1 MHARF
6 LLATVA
12 ATLLLGV
19 SPVLAQQSGLTGTVS
34 DTTGAVIVAADVVL
48 ANSDTGVEATT
59 QTNESGGFNFTLVQ
73 PGTYELRCESVGFKT
88 YRQSGLVME
97 TGLTKT
103 VNIQLELGEITE
115 TIEVTGSAPLL
126 ETENTTVG
134 QFIERTTV
142 AQMPVG
148 SRQAGQLIKLAGN
161 VTFATSGGGL
171 YDLPFFSMAGGRSR
185 NQMWHLD
192 GGVVQNMALGI
203 AQLNLNPPVE
213 SLREFKVESNNY
225 AAEFGRSGNG
235 LIIMSTR
242 SGTNDFH
249 GALYHNFRNDAIDAR
264 TFFAPSIAP
273 LRYNI
278 FGGSLGGPIKKD
290 QTFFFVNYEGQRRS
304 DGITVANTDVPH
316 PAEKNMGDFS
326 ARSGF
331 DLIDPLSGEPFPG
344 NMIPADRIDPLG
356 SAFARLYPDPNA
368 PGPVTAA
375 PRDNYVKNVS
385 NRGQSDFLTI
395 KIDHNFGQKDR
406 ISSRFSN
413 VNAPAWP
420 ASVYPNEF
428 ADFRGSRQTRSN
440 LVSTSTWN
448 HSFTTT
454 MVNEFRYTYGN
465 RTFTT
470 RGLGTGSGKNGELG
484 VPNVD
489 PEFFATVN
497 LVGYTR
503 LGAGNQERLQLPI
516 RTHQVVNNTSWF
528 KGAHSVKWGIEYR
541 YSRNQDDFNASA
553 GGRFDF
559 NNRATGDALA
569 QLLLG
574 WTTRGQLVDTDI
586 LNTRT
591 DYWGFYAQDSW
602 KATDKLTLN
611 LGLRWE
617 VDTPRWELNN
627 HQSGFD
633 PLATNSVCNCP
644 GTMLFAGLNGRGK
657 YAHDIDGN
665 NFGPRIGLAYRASG
679 STVIRAGY
687 GVNYNGAYARA
698 VPFTQFWTFSRTLD
712 INSPDGGFTPAFM
725 LSEGLP
731 TVQPFTDA
739 DRVPTFGATVSGRRT
754 VSPDYIQQHQ
764 QNGYAQQWNLTIQK
778 QLPDSIL
785 LEAQYQANVGHKL
798 GGQNYNQNMIPLVG
812 GRGPETQ
819 SQNAR
824 LFPHYNAVWV
834 ESPDWGNS
842 TYHSLNLKAE
852 KRFSSG
858 LSYLINYTWS
868 KFIDDVESANELGGE
883 QNNGYTHF
891 QLRHLDKALSG
902 NDIRHRVVA
911 SGVYELPVG
920 RGRAL
925 AIENPV
931 LNGIIGGW
939 GLGVIAE
946 FRTGS
951 PYGII
956 EQRNESNTFSHGQRP
971 NVAGDHVLSGNR
983 SKEAKLLEWFD
994 TSQFTRPG
1002 VGVFGNSPR
1011 NVCCGPGFAVVDV
1024 SIQKRFAITEGTR
1037 LEFRADFFN
1046 IANHANFR
1054 IPERRRGNS
1063 GFGRIRGTIGTGRQ
1077 TQLGLRLEF

>member
-1 MHARF
+1 MRLHVLCIA
-6 LLATVA
+6 LALALATPLA
-12 ATLLLGV
+12 
-19 SPVLAQQSGLTGTVS
+19 AQQSGLTGSVT
-34 DTTGAVIVAADVVL
+34 DTTGAVIVAADVSLV
-48 ANSDTGVEATT
+48 NMDTGVTQTA
-59 QTNESGGFNFTLVQ
+59 QTNESGAFNFTLVQ
-73 PGTYELRCESVGFKT
+73 PGTYELACESVGFKA

-103 VNIQLELGEITE
+103 VAVQLEIGEITE

-161 VTFATSGGGL
+161 VTFARSGGGL

-242 SGTNDFH
+242 SGTNNLH
-249 GALYHNFRNDAIDAR
+249 GALYHNFRNDKLDAR
-264 TFFAPSIAP
+264 TFFAPRIAP

-278 FGGSLGGPIKKD
+278 FGGSVGGPIKKD
-290 QTFFFVNYEGQRRS
+290 KSFFFVNYEGQRRS
-304 DGITVANTDVPH
+304 DGVTIANTDVPH
-316 PAEKNMGDFS
+316 PVEVQGDYS
-326 ARSGF
+326 GRAGF
-331 DLIDPLSGEPFPG
+331 DLKDPLTGEPFQN
-344 NMIPADRIDPLG
+344 NMIPQSRMDPLG
-356 SAFARLYPDPNA
+356 RAFAALYPAPNA
-368 PGPVTAA
+368 PSPLTAA
-375 PRDNYVKNVS
+375 PRDNYVKNVA
-385 NRGQSDFLTI
+385 NRGISDFTTV
-395 KIDHNFGQKDR
+395 KVDHNFSAKDR
-406 ISSRFSN
+406 ISTRFSN
-413 VNAPAWP
+413 VNAPAEP
-420 ASVYPNEF
+420 EPVYPNEF
-428 ADFRGSRQTRSN
+428 ADFRASKQTRSN

-448 HSFTTT
+448 HSFTPT
-454 MVNEFRYTYGN
+454 MINEFRYTFGN

-489 PEFFATVN
+489 PEFFATVD
-497 LVGYTR
+497 VTGYTR
-503 LGAGNQERLQLPI
+503 LGAGNQERLQKPI

-528 KGAHSVKWGIEYR
+528 KGSHSIKWGIEYR
-541 YSRNQDDFNASA
+541 YSRNKDDFNSSA
-553 GGRFDF
+553 GGRFSF
-559 NNRATGDALA
+559 NNRVTGDGLA

-591 DYWGFYAQDSW
+591 DYWGAYVQDSW
-602 KATDKLTLN
+602 KATDRLTLN

-617 VDTPRWELNN
+617 LDTPRWEASNN
-627 HQSGFD
+627 QSGFD
-633 PLATNSVCNCP
+633 PVGINPVCDCP
-644 GTMLFAGLNGRGK
+644 GVMLFSGRNGRSK
-657 YAHDIDGN
+657 YAHDTDLN
-665 NFGPRIGLAYRASG
+665 NFGPRAGFAYRAG
-679 STVIRAGY
+679 ETLVIRAGY

-712 INSPDGGFTPAFM
+712 INSPDGGFTPAFI
-725 LSEGLP
+725 LSDGLP
-731 TVQPFTDA
+731 AIDPFTEE
-739 DRVPTFGATVSGRRT
+739 DRVGTFGATVSGRRT
-754 VSPDYIQQHQ
+754 VSPDFIQQNQ
-764 QNGYAQQWNLTIQK
+764 QNGYSQQWNLTLQK
-778 QLPDSIL
+778 QLPDNIL
-785 LEAQYQANVGHKL
+785 LEAQYQANVGHSL
-798 GGQNYNQNMIPLVG
+798 GGPNYNLNMIPLAG
-812 GRGPETQ
+812 GAGPERQ
-819 SQNAR
+819 SQVLR
-824 LFPHYNAVWV
+824 PFPHYNAVVV

-858 LSYLINYTWS
+858 LSYLFNYTWS

-920 RGRAL
+920 RGKAVNL
-925 AIENPV
+925 ENPV
-931 LNGIIGGW
+931 ANAVIGGW
-939 GLGVIAE
+939 SLGVIAE
-946 FRTGS
+946 FRTGA

-956 EQRNESNTFSHGQRP
+956 EQTNRSNAFSHGQRP
-971 NVAGDHVLSGNR
+971 NRLGDHILSGGR
-983 SKEAKLLEWFD
+983 SKAEQLARWFD
-994 TSQFTRPG
+994 TSQFAAPG
-1002 VGVFGNSPR
+1002 VGIFGNSPR
-1011 NVCCGPGFAVVDV
+1011 NLCCGPGFAVVDV
-1024 SIQKRFAITEGTR
+1024 SIQKRFQITERTR

-1046 IANHANFR
+1046 LPNHANFN

-1063 GFGRIRGTIGTGRQ
+1063 GFGRVRSTIGTGRQ
-1077 TQLGLRLEF
+1077 AQLGLRLEF

>member
-1 MHARF
+1 MSFIAKIRFTF
-6 LLATVA
+6 LLALCAVCA
-12 ATLLLGV
+12 H
-19 SPVLAQQSGLTGTVS
+19 AQQSGLTGTVT
-34 DTTGAVIVAADVVL
+34 DTTGAVIVAADVTVL
-48 ANSDTGVEATT
+48 NSSTGVQFAA
-59 QTNESGGFNFTLVQ
+59 QSNESGAFNFPLLQ
-73 PGTYELRCESVGFKT
+73 PGTYELFCESVGFKT
-88 YRQSGLVME
+88 YHQSGIVME

-103 VNIQLELGEITE
+103 VGIQMEIGEITE

-161 VTFATSGGGL
+161 VTFARSGGGL

-225 AAEFGRSGNG
+225 AAEFGRTGNG

-242 SGTNDFH
+242 SGTNEFH
-249 GALYHNFRNDAIDAR
+249 GAVYHNFRNDALDTR

-290 QTFFFVNYEGQRRS
+290 KSFFFFNYEGQRRS
-304 DGITVANTDVPH
+304 DGATIANTDVPH
-316 PAEKNMGDFS
+316 PVEIGGDFS
-326 ARSGF
+326 NRNNF
-331 DLIDPLSGEPFPG
+331 TLMDPREGIPFE
-344 NMIPADRIDPLG
+344 NNTIPESRMDALGRTFASFYPAPNNPSPLT
-356 SAFARLYPDPNA
+356 S
-368 PGPVTAA
+368 A

-385 NRGQSDFLTI
+385 NRGVSDFITA
-395 KIDHNFGQKDR
+395 KVDHNFGPNDR

-413 VNAPAWP
+413 VTAPAWP
-420 ASVYPNEF
+420 APVYPNEF
-428 ADFRGSRQTRSN
+428 ADFRGSLQTRSN

-448 HSFTTT
+448 HNFTTT
-454 MVNEFRYTYGN
+454 MVNEFRYTFGN

-470 RGLGTGSGKNGELG
+470 RGLGRESGKNGELG
-484 VPNVD
+484 IPNVD
-489 PEFFATVN
+489 AEFFPTVN

-503 LGAGNQERLQLPI
+503 LGAGNQERIQKPI

-528 KGAHSVKWGIEYR
+528 KGAHSLKWGMEYR
-541 YSRNQDDFNASA
+541 YSRNQDDFNQFA
-553 GGRFDF
+553 GGSYTF
-559 NNRATGDALA
+559 NNRAAGDALA

-586 LNTRT
+586 LNTRS
-591 DYWGFYAQDSW
+591 DYWGAYVQDSW
-602 KATDKLTLN
+602 KATDKLTVN
-611 LGLRWE
+611 LGVRWD
-617 VDTPRWELNN
+617 VDTPRWELSNN
-627 HQSGFD
+627 QSGFD
-633 PLATNSVCNCP
+633 PVGINPVCECP
-644 GTMLFAGLNGRGK
+644 GVMTFAGRNGQSK
-657 YAHDIDGN
+657 YAHDFDMN
-665 NFGPRIGLAYRASG
+665 NFGPRIGLAYRAG
-679 STVIRAGY
+679 RSTVIRAGY

-698 VPFTQFWTFSRTLD
+698 VPFTQFWTFSKTLD

-725 LSEGLP
+725 LSDGLP
-731 TVQPFTDA
+731 AVTPFSDA
-739 DRVPTFGATVSGRRT
+739 DRVGTFGAVTSGRRT
-754 VSPDYIQQHQ
+754 VSPDFFQRDQL
-764 QNGYAQQWNLTIQK
+764 NGYSQQWNFTLQK
-778 QLPDSIL
+778 QLPDNML

-798 GGQNYNQNMIPLVG
+798 GGANYNLNMIPLVG
-812 GRGPETQ
+812 GRGPDQQ
-819 SQNAR
+819 SQTQR
-824 LFPHYNAVWV
+824 MFPQYNSVV
-834 ESPDWGNS
+834 HESPSWGNS

-852 KRFSSG
+852 KRFSQG

-891 QLRHLDKALSG
+891 ELRHLDKALSG
-902 NDIRHRVVA
+902 NDIRHRIVA

-920 RGRAL
+920 RGKPL
-925 AIENPV
+925 AVENPV
-931 LNGIIGGW
+931 VQGIVGGW
-939 GLGVIAE
+939 SLGVIAE

-956 EQRNESNTFSHGQRP
+956 EQTNRSNAFSHGQRP
-971 NVAGDHVLSGNR
+971 NVLGDHTLSGSR
-983 SKEAKLLEWFD
+983 SKGERLLRWFD
-994 TSQFTRPG
+994 TSQFEAPG

-1011 NVCCGPGFAVVDV
+1011 NVCCGPGFGVVDV
-1024 SIQKRFAITEGTR
+1024 SIQKRFAITERTR
-1037 LEFRADFFN
+1037 LEFRGDIFN
-1046 IANHANFR
+1046 VANHANFN

>member
-6 LLATVA
+6 LLATVFA
-12 ATLLLGV
+12 ALLLGV
-19 SPVLAQQSGLTGTVS
+19 SPILAQQSGLTGTVS

-161 VTFATSGGGL
+161 VTFANSGGGL

-242 SGTNDFH
+242 SGTNNFH

-326 ARSGF
+326 GRSGF
-331 DLIDPLSGEPFPG
+331 TLMDPLTGEPFSD
-344 NMIPADRIDPLG
+344 NMIPASRIDPLG
-356 SAFARLYPDPNA
+356 SAFARLYPDPNN
-368 PGPVTAA
+368 PGPLTAA

-559 NNRATGDALA
+559 NNRAAGDALA

-665 NFGPRIGLAYRASG
+665 NFGPRIGLAYRASS

-739 DRVPTFGATVSGRRT
+739 DRVPTFGATISGRRT

-778 QLPDSIL
+778 QLPDNIL

-824 LFPHYNAVWV
+824 LFPQYNAVWV

-925 AIENPV
+925 SIENPV
-931 LNGIIGGW
+931 LNGIVGGW

-1002 VGVFGNSPR
+1002 VGVFGNAPR

>member
-1 MHARF
+1 MNSRT
-6 LLATVA
+6 LAALFVA
-12 ATLLLGV
+12 LAIPLSTPL
-19 SPVLAQQSGLTGTVS
+19 LAQQSGLTGSVT
-34 DTTGAVIVAADVVL
+34 DTTGAVIVAADVML
-48 ANSDTGVEATT
+48 TNADTGVDRMA
-59 QTNESGGFNFTLVQ
+59 QTNESGVFNFTLLP
-73 PGTYELRCESVGFKT
+73 PGTYELHCESIGFKT

-103 VNIQLELGEITE
+103 VIIPLEVGEITE

-134 QFIERTTV
+134 QFIERRTV

-225 AAEFGRSGNG
+225 AAEYGRSGNG

-242 SGTNDFH
+242 SGTNDFD
-249 GALYHNFRNDAIDAR
+249 GALYHNFRNDKLDSR

-304 DGITVANTDVPH
+304 DGVTVANTDVPH
-316 PAEKNMGDFS
+316 PMELNGDYS
-326 ARSGF
+326 NRQGF
-331 DLIDPLSGEPFPG
+331 DLIDPMSGEPFPG
-344 NMIPADRIDPLG
+344 NMIPLSRMDPLG
-356 SAFARLYPDPNA
+356 RAFAGFYPAPNVA
-368 PGPVTAA
+368 SPLSSA

-385 NRGQSDFLTI
+385 NQGVSDFTTV
-395 KIDHNFGQKDR
+395 KVDHNISAKDR
-406 ISSRFSN
+406 ISSRFSY
-413 VNAPAWP
+413 VSAPANP
-420 ASVYPNEF
+420 QPVYPNEF
-428 ADFRGSRQTRSN
+428 ADFRASKQTRSN

-448 HSFTTT
+448 HNFTTT
-454 MVNEFRYTYGN
+454 MVNEFRYTFGN
-465 RTFTT
+465 RSFTT

-489 PEFFATVN
+489 ETFFSTVN
-497 LVGYTR
+497 VTGYTR
-503 LGAGNQERLQLPI
+503 LGANNQERIQTPI
-516 RTHQVVNNTSWF
+516 RTHQIVNNTSWF
-528 KGAHSVKWGIEYR
+528 KGSHSVKWGMEYR

-559 NNRATGDALA
+559 NNRVTGDGLA

-586 LNTRT
+586 LNTRS
-591 DYWGFYAQDSW
+591 DYWGFYVQDSW
-602 KATDKLTLN
+602 KATDRLTLN
-611 LGLRWE
+611 LGLRWDM
-617 VDTPRWELNN
+617 DTPRFELSNN
-627 HQSGFD
+627 QSGFD
-633 PLATNSVCNCP
+633 PVGINDVCNCP
-644 GTMLFAGLNGRGK
+644 GVMLFSGRNGRGK
-657 YAHDIDGN
+657 YAHDTDLN
-665 NFGPRIGLAYRASG
+665 NFGPRVGFAYRAGG
-679 STVIRAGY
+679 SIVIRAGY

-725 LSEGLP
+725 FSDGLP
-731 TVQPFTDA
+731 PVNPFTEQ
-739 DRVPTFGATVSGRRT
+739 DRVGTFGATVTGRRT
-754 VSPDYIQQHQ
+754 VSPDYIQQNQ
-764 QNGYAQQWNLTIQK
+764 KNGQSQQWNFTVQK
-778 QLPDSIL
+778 QLPNNML
-785 LEAQYQANVGHKL
+785 LEAQYQANVGHHL
-798 GGQNYNQNMIPLVG
+798 GGQNVNSNMIPLTG
-812 GRGPETQ
+812 GMGPAQQ
-819 SQNAR
+819 SQALR
-824 LFPHYNAVWV
+824 MFPQYNSVFI

-842 TYHSLNLKAE
+842 TYHSLNVKAE
-852 KRFSSG
+852 KRFDSG
-858 LSYLINYTWS
+858 LSYLFNYTWS

-883 QNNGYTHF
+883 QNNGYTHIH
-891 QLRHLDKALSG
+891 LRHLDKALSG
-902 NDIRHRVVA
+902 NDIRHRAVI

-920 RGRAL
+920 RGKPL
-925 AIENPV
+925 AITNPV
-931 LNGIIGGW
+931 LNGMIGGW
-939 GLGVIAE
+939 SLGVIGE

-956 EQRNESNTFSHGQRP
+956 EQTNRTNTFSHGQRP
-971 NVAGDHVLSGNR
+971 NILGNHVLSGSR
-983 SKEAKLLEWFD
+983 SKAERLAEWFD
-994 TSQFTRPG
+994 TSQFVSPG
-1002 VGVFGNSPR
+1002 VGVFGNTPR
-1011 NVCCGPGFAVVDV
+1011 NLCCGPGFAVVDV
-1024 SIQKRFAITEGTR
+1024 SIQKRFSITEGST

-1054 IPERRRGNS
+1054 IPERRQENS

>member
-1 MHARF
+1 MSFPASFRFTF
-6 LLATVA
+6 LLAFCALSVH
-12 ATLLLGV
+12 
-19 SPVLAQQSGLTGTVS
+19 AQQSGLTGTVT
-34 DTTGAVIVAADVVL
+34 DTTGAVIIAADVTVR
-48 ANSDTGVEATT
+48 NTSTGVEFAA
-59 QTNESGGFNFTLVQ
+59 QSNISGAFNFPLLQ
-73 PGTYELRCESVGFKT
+73 PGAYELFCESVGFKT
-88 YRQSGLVME
+88 YHQSGIVME

-103 VNIQLELGEITE
+103 VAIQLEIGEITE

-225 AAEFGRSGNG
+225 AAEFGRTGNG

-249 GALYHNFRNDAIDAR
+249 GALYHNFRNDALDTR

-278 FGGSLGGPIKKD
+278 FGGSLGGPIQKD
-290 QTFFFVNYEGQRRS
+290 KSFFFFNYEGQRRS
-304 DGITVANTDVPH
+304 DGATIANTDVPH
-316 PAEKNMGDFS
+316 PIEVGGDFS
-326 ARSGF
+326 NRNNFTLMDPRDAVPF
-331 DLIDPLSGEPFPG
+331 ENNTIPLSR
-344 NMIPADRIDPLG
+344 MDPLG
-356 SAFARLYPDPNA
+356 RTFASFYPAPND
-368 PGPVTAA
+368 PGPLSAA

-385 NRGQSDFLTI
+385 NRGVSDFTTV
-395 KIDHNFGQKDR
+395 KVDHNFGPSDR

-413 VNAPAWP
+413 VSAPAWP
-420 ASVYPNEF
+420 AAVYPNEF
-428 ADFRGSRQTRSN
+428 ADFRGSLQTRSN

-448 HSFTTT
+448 HNFTTT
-454 MVNEFRYTYGN
+454 MINEFRYTFGN

-470 RGLGTGSGKNGELG
+470 RGLGRESGKNGELG
-484 VPNVD
+484 IPNVD
-489 PEFFATVN
+489 PEFFPTVN

-503 LGAGNQERLQLPI
+503 LGAGNQERIQKPI

-528 KGAHSVKWGIEYR
+528 KGAHSIKWGLEYR
-541 YSRNQDDFNASA
+541 YSRNQDDFNQFA
-553 GGRFDF
+553 GGSYTF

-586 LNTRT
+586 LNTRS
-591 DYWGFYAQDSW
+591 DYWGVYVQDSW
-602 KATDKLTLN
+602 KATDRLTLN
-611 LGLRWE
+611 LGVRWD

-633 PLATNSVCNCP
+633 PTGINPVCECP
-644 GTMLFAGLNGRGK
+644 GVMTFAGRNGQSK
-657 YAHDIDGN
+657 YAHDFDMN
-665 NFGPRIGLAYRASG
+665 NFGPRLGLAYRAGNSI
-679 STVIRAGY
+679 VIRAGY

-698 VPFTQFWTFSRTLD
+698 VPFTQFWTFSKTLD

-725 LSEGLP
+725 LSDGLP
-731 TVQPFTDA
+731 SVTPFSDA
-739 DRVPTFGATVSGRRT
+739 DRIGSFGAVTSGRRT
-754 VSPDYIQQHQ
+754 VSPDFFQQDQ
-764 QNGYAQQWNLTIQK
+764 LNGYSQQWNFTLQK
-778 QLPDSIL
+778 QLPDNML

-798 GGQNYNQNMIPLVG
+798 GGANYNLNMIPLAG
-812 GRGPETQ
+812 GRGPEQQ
-819 SQNAR
+819 SQTLR
-824 LFPHYNAVWV
+824 RFPQYNSVV
-834 ESPDWGNS
+834 HESPSWGNS

-852 KRFSSG
+852 KRFSGG

-891 QLRHLDKALSG
+891 ELRHLDKALSG

-920 RGRAL
+920 RGKPL
-925 AIENPV
+925 AIENSV
-931 LNGIIGGW
+931 LQGIAGGW
-939 GLGVIAE
+939 SLGVIAE

-956 EQRNESNTFSHGQRP
+956 EQTNRTNAFSHGQRP
-971 NVAGDHVLSGNR
+971 NLLGDHVLSGGR
-983 SKEAKLLEWFD
+983 SKAEQLLRWFD
-994 TSQFTRPG
+994 TSQFEAPG

-1011 NVCCGPGFAVVDV
+1011 NVCCGPGFGVVDV
-1024 SIQKRFAITEGTR
+1024 SIQKRFAITEGVR
-1037 LEFRADFFN
+1037 LEFRGDIFN
-1046 IANHANFR
+1046 LANHANFN

-1063 GFGRIRGTIGTGRQ
+1063 GFGRIRATRGTGRQ

>member
-331 DLIDPLSGEPFPG
+331 DLIDPLSGEPFPM
-344 NMIPADRIDPLG
+344 NRIPADRIDPLG

-528 KGAHSVKWGIEYR
+528 KGAHSIKWGVEYR

-559 NNRATGDALA
+559 NNRAAGDALA

-925 AIENPV
+925 SIENPV

-1002 VGVFGNSPR
+1002 VGVFGNAPR

-1024 SIQKRFAITEGTR
+1024 SIQKRFNLTEKSR

>member
-1 MHARF
+1 MHTRF
-6 LLATVA
+6 LLVTVA
-12 ATLLLGV
+12 AALLLGV
-19 SPVLAQQSGLTGTVS
+19 SPIPAQQSGLTGTVS

-48 ANSDTGVEATT
+48 ANSDTGVEAVT

-242 SGTNDFH
+242 SGTNNFN

-290 QTFFFVNYEGQRRS
+290 KTFFFVNYEGQRRS
-304 DGITVANTDVPH
+304 DGLTIANTDVPH
-316 PAEKNMGDFS
+316 PDEKNMGDFS
-326 ARSGF
+326 AREGF
-331 DLIDPLSGEPFPG
+331 DLIDPLTGEPFKD
-344 NMIPADRIDPLG
+344 NMIPASRIDPLG
-356 SAFARLYPDPNA
+356 SAFARLYPDPNN
-368 PGPVTAA
+368 PGPLTSA

-385 NRGQSDFLTI
+385 NRGVSDFLTI
-395 KIDHNFGQKDR
+395 KVDHNFGPKDR

-413 VNAPAWP
+413 VNAPAQP
-420 ASVYPNEF
+420 EPVYPNEF

-448 HSFTTT
+448 HSFSTT
-454 MVNEFRYTYGN
+454 MVNEFRYTFGN

-489 PEFFATVN
+489 PEFFSTVN

-503 LGAGNQERLQLPI
+503 LGAGNQERIQKPI

-528 KGAHSVKWGIEYR
+528 KGNHSVKWGMEYR
-541 YSRNQDDFNASA
+541 YSRNQDDFNSSA

-559 NNRATGDALA
+559 NNRAAGDALA

-586 LNTRT
+586 LNTRS
-591 DYWGFYAQDSW
+591 DYWGFYVQDSW
-602 KATDKLTLN
+602 KTTDKLTLN

-617 VDTPRWELNN
+617 VDTPRWELSNN
-627 HQSGFD
+627 QSGFD
-633 PLATNSVCNCP
+633 PLGNNAVCNCP
-644 GTMLFAGLNGRGK
+644 GVMLFAGRDGRGK
-657 YAHDIDGN
+657 YAHDPDLN
-665 NFGPRIGLAYRASG
+665 NLGPRIGLAYRASNT
-679 STVIRAGY
+679 TVIRAGY

-731 TVQPFTDA
+731 AVQPFTDA
-739 DRVPTFGATVSGRRT
+739 DRVGTFGATISGRRT

-764 QNGYAQQWNLTIQK
+764 QNGYSQQWNFTLQK
-778 QLPDSIL
+778 QLPDNIL

-824 LFPHYNAVWV
+824 LFPQYNAVWV

-925 AIENPV
+925 PIENPV

-946 FRTGS
+946 ARTGS

-971 NVAGDHVLSGNR
+971 NVAGDHVLSGGR
-983 SKEAKLLEWFD
+983 SKEARLLEWFD
-994 TSQFTRPG
+994 TSQFTAPG

-1011 NVCCGPGFAVVDV
+1011 NICCGPGFAVVDV
-1024 SIQKRFAITEGTR
+1024 SIQKRFNITEKSR

>member
-1 MHARF
+1 MSIRALFAILF
-6 LLATVA
+6 LALSVGVGPVA
-12 ATLLLGV
+12 
-19 SPVLAQQSGLTGTVS
+19 AQQSGLTGAVT
-34 DTTGAVIVAADVVL
+34 DTTGAVIVAADVTLV
-48 ANSDTGVEATT
+48 NTDTGVEFAA
-59 QTNESGGFNFTLVQ
+59 QTNEAGAFNFTLLQ
-73 PGTYELRCESVGFKT
+73 PGTYELRCESIGFKT

-103 VNIQLELGEITE
+103 VTIQLEIGEITE

-225 AAEFGRSGNG
+225 AAEFGRTGNG

-242 SGTNDFH
+242 SGTNSFH
-249 GALYHNFRNDAIDAR
+249 GALYHNFRNDKLDAR

-278 FGGSLGGPIKKD
+278 FGGSLGGPIKEDKS
-290 QTFFFVNYEGQRRS
+290 FFFVNYEGQRRS
-304 DGITVANTDVPH
+304 DGLTIANTDVPH
-316 PAEKNMGDFS
+316 PDEVGGNYS
-326 ARSGF
+326 ARSNF
-331 DLIDPLSGEPFPG
+331 ELRDPLGGVFE
-344 NMIPADRIDPLG
+344 NNIIPASRIDPLG
-356 SAFARLYPDPNA
+356 AAFASLYPAPNR
-368 PGPVTAA
+368 PSPVTSA

-385 NRGQSDFLTI
+385 NRGISDFLTV
-395 KIDHNFGQKDR
+395 KVDHNFGPKDR
-406 ISSRFSN
+406 ISSRFSS
-413 VNAPAWP
+413 VNAPAEP
-420 ASVYPNEF
+420 EPVYPNEF
-428 ADFRGSRQTRSN
+428 ADFRASKQTRSN
-440 LVSTSTWN
+440 LVSTTTWN
-448 HSFTTT
+448 HNFTTT
-454 MVNEFRYTYGN
+454 MVNEFRYTFGN

-470 RGLGTGSGKNGELG
+470 RGLGTGTGKNGELG

-489 PEFFATVN
+489 PDFFSTVN
-497 LVGYTR
+497 LAGYTR
-503 LGAGNQERLQLPI
+503 LGAGNQQRLQKPI
-516 RTHQVVNNTSWF
+516 RTHQVVNNMSWF

-541 YSRNQDDFNASA
+541 FSRNEDDFNQFA
-553 GGRFDF
+553 GGSFTF
-559 NNRATGDALA
+559 NDRVTGDGLA

-591 DYWGFYAQDSW
+591 DYWGAYVQDSW
-602 KATDKLTLN
+602 KVSDRLTLN
-611 LGLRWE
+611 VGLRWD
-617 VDTPRWELNN
+617 VDTPRWELSNN
-627 HQSGFD
+627 QSGFD
-633 PLATNSVCNCP
+633 PDAINPVCDCP
-644 GTMLFAGLNGRGK
+644 GSMLFAGRNGRGK
-657 YAHDIDGN
+657 YAHDTDLN
-665 NFGPRIGLAYRASG
+665 NLGPRVGFAYRATDSV
-679 STVIRAGY
+679 VIRAGY

-698 VPFTQFWTFSRTLD
+698 VPFTQFWTFSKTLD

-725 LSEGLP
+725 LSDGLP
-731 TVQPFTDA
+731 TVDPFSES
-739 DRVPTFGATVSGRRT
+739 DRVGSFGAVTSGRRT
-754 VSPDYIQQHQ
+754 VSPDFIQQNQ
-764 QNGYAQQWNLTIQK
+764 QNGYSQQWNFTLQK
-778 QLPDSIL
+778 QLPDNIL
-785 LEAQYQANVGHKL
+785 LEAQYQANVGHSL
-798 GGQNYNQNMIPLVG
+798 GGPNYNFNMIPLVG
-812 GRGPETQ
+812 GMGPETQ
-819 SQNAR
+819 SQALR
-824 LFPHYNAVWV
+824 LFPHYNAVFV

-858 LSYLINYTWS
+858 FSYLFNYTWS

-902 NDIRHRVVA
+902 NDIRHRAVL

-920 RGRAL
+920 RGKPL
-925 AIENPV
+925 SIENPALGMV
-931 LNGIIGGW
+931 FGGW
-939 GLGVIAE
+939 SLGVIAE
-946 FRTGS
+946 ARTGS
-951 PYGII
+951 PFGII
-956 EQRNESNTFSHGQRP
+956 EQTNRTNAFAHGQRP
-971 NVAGDHVLSGNR
+971 NLVGDPTLSGGR
-983 SKEAKLLEWFD
+983 SKSERLAKWFD
-994 TSQFTRPG
+994 TSLFEAPG
-1002 VGVFGNSPR
+1002 VGAFGNSPR
-1011 NVCCGPGFAVVDV
+1011 NICCGPGFGVVDV
-1024 SIQKRFAITEGTR
+1024 SIQKRFSVTEGIR

>member
-1 MHARF
+1 MKPHTLRWVPLSLA
-6 LLATVA
+6 LALAT
-12 ATLLLGV
+12 T
-19 SPVLAQQSGLTGTVS
+19 PMMAQQSGLTGTVT
-34 DTTGAVIVAADVVL
+34 DTTGAVIVAADVTLV
-48 ANSDTGVEATT
+48 NSDTGVSLPA
-59 QTNESGGFNFTLVQ
+59 QTNEAGVFNFALVQ

-97 TGLTKT
+97 TGLIKT
-103 VNIQLELGEITE
+103 AAIQLEIGEITE

-225 AAEFGRSGNG
+225 AAEYGRTGNG

-242 SGTNDFH
+242 SGTNNFH
-249 GALYHNFRNDAIDAR
+249 GALYHNFRNDKLDAR
-264 TFFAPSIAP
+264 TFFAPRVAP

-278 FGGSLGGPIKKD
+278 YGGSIGGPIKRDK
-290 QTFFFVNYEGQRRS
+290 TFFFFNHEGQRRS
-304 DGITVANTDVPH
+304 DGRTIANTDVPH
-316 PAEKNMGDFS
+316 PAEVTGDYS
-326 ARSGF
+326 GRDGF
-331 DLIDPLSGEPFPG
+331 DLRDPLTLEPFP
-344 NMIPADRIDPLG
+344 NNQIPQSRIDPLG
-356 SAFARLYPDPNA
+356 SAFAQLYPAPNR
-368 PGPVTAA
+368 PSPTTRA

-385 NRGQSDFLTI
+385 DKGISDFTTI
-395 KIDHNFGQKDR
+395 KVDHNFGPNDR

-413 VNAPAWP
+413 VNAPAEP
-420 ASVYPNEF
+420 APVFPNEV
-428 ADFRGSRQTRSN
+428 ADFRASRQTRSN

-448 HSFTTT
+448 HNFSTT
-454 MVNEFRYTYGN
+454 MVNEFRYTFGN

-489 PEFFATVN
+489 PEYFSTVN
-497 LVGYTR
+497 LAGYTR
-503 LGAGNQERLQLPI
+503 LGAGNQERIQKPI

-528 KGAHSVKWGIEYR
+528 KGSHSVKWGMEYR
-541 YSRNQDDFNASA
+541 YSRNQDDFNQFA
-553 GGRFDF
+553 GGSFTF
-559 NNRATGDALA
+559 NDRVAGDALA

-574 WTTRGQLVDTDI
+574 WTTRGQLIDTDI
-586 LNTRT
+586 LNTRS
-591 DYWGFYAQDSW
+591 DYWGFYVQDSW
-602 KATDKLTLN
+602 KATDRLTLN
-611 LGLRWE
+611 FGLRWD
-617 VDTPRWELNN
+617 VDTPRWELSNN
-627 HQSGFD
+627 QSGFD
-633 PLATNSVCNCP
+633 PAATNPVCNCP
-644 GTMLFAGLNGRGK
+644 GSMTFAGRDGRSK
-657 YAHDIDGN
+657 YAHDTDLN
-665 NFGPRIGLAYRASG
+665 NWGPRVGLAYRMGS

-687 GVNYNGAYARA
+687 GINYNGAYARA

-725 LSEGLP
+725 LSNGLE
-731 TVQPFTDA
+731 TVQPFTEA
-739 DRVPTFGATVSGRRT
+739 DRVASFGAVTSGRRT
-754 VSPDYIQQHQ
+754 VSPDFFQQNLR
-764 QNGYAQQWNLTIQK
+764 NGYAQQWNFTLQK
-778 QLPDSIL
+778 QLPDNML

-798 GGQNYNQNMIPLVG
+798 GGPNTSVNMIPLSG
-812 GRGPETQ
+812 GAGPATQ
-819 SQNAR
+819 SQTLR
-824 LFPHYNAVWV
+824 PFPHYNNVV
-834 ESPDWGNS
+834 LESPGWGNS

-858 LSYLINYTWS
+858 LSYLFNYTWA

-883 QNNGYTHF
+883 QNNGYTHIE
-891 QLRHLDKALSG
+891 LRHLDKALSG
-902 NDIRHRVVA
+902 NDIRHRAVI

-920 RGRAL
+920 RNKPL

-931 LNGIIGGW
+931 LGAVIGGW
-939 GLGVIAE
+939 SLGVIAE

-951 PYGII
+951 PFGII
-956 EQRNESNTFSHGQRP
+956 EQTNRSNAFSHGQRP
-971 NVAGDHVLSGNR
+971 NLLGDPTLSSGR
-983 SKEAKLLEWFD
+983 AKAERLARWFD
-994 TSQFTRPG
+994 TSQFASPG
-1002 VGVFGNSPR
+1002 VAVFGNSPR
-1011 NVCCGPGFAVVDV
+1011 NICCGPGFAVVDV
-1024 SIQKRFAITEGTR
+1024 SIQKRFQVTEDVR
-1037 LEFRADFFN
+1037 VEFRADFFN
-1046 IANHANFR
+1046 MPNHANFS
-1054 IPERRRGNS
+1054 IPERRHGNS
-1063 GFGRIRGTIGTGRQ
+1063 GFGRVRGTIGTGRQ

>member
-1 MHARF
+1 MNTRALIAF
-6 LLATVA
+6 VVAIVAFGALPLA
-12 ATLLLGV
+12 
-19 SPVLAQQSGLTGTVS
+19 AQQSGLTGTVA
-34 DTTGAVIVAADVVL
+34 DTTGAVIVGAEVALV
-48 ANSDTGVEATT
+48 NSDTGVQFTA
-59 QTNESGGFNFTLVQ
+59 QTNEAGAFNFTLVQ
-73 PGTYELRCESVGFKT
+73 PGTYELLCESVGFKT

-103 VNIQLELGEITE
+103 VPIQLEIGEITE

-225 AAEFGRSGNG
+225 AAEFGRTGNG

-242 SGTNDFH
+242 SGTNNFH
-249 GALYHNFRNDAIDAR
+249 GAVYHNFRNDKLDAR

-278 FGGSLGGPIKKD
+278 YGGSIGGPIKRDK
-290 QTFFFVNYEGQRRS
+290 TFFFFNHEGQRRS
-304 DGITVANTDVPH
+304 DGLTIANTDVPH
-316 PAEKNMGDFS
+316 PVETQGDFS
-326 ARSGF
+326 NRSGF
-331 DLIDPLSGEPFPG
+331 ELIDPVTGTPFD
-344 NMIPADRIDPLG
+344 NNTIPQTRIDPLG
-356 SAFARLYPDPNA
+356 RAFAALYPAPNRPSPA
-368 PGPVTAA
+368 GRA
-375 PRDNYVKNVS
+375 PRDNYVKNVA
-385 NRGQSDFLTI
+385 NRGISDFTTV
-395 KIDHNFGQKDR
+395 KVDHNFGPNDR

-413 VNAPAWP
+413 VNAPAEP
-420 ASVYPNEF
+420 EPVFPNEF
-428 ADFRGSRQTRSN
+428 ADFRGSKQTRTN

-448 HSFTTT
+448 HNFTTT
-454 MVNEFRYTYGN
+454 MVNEFRYTFGN

-489 PEFFATVN
+489 SEYFATVN
-497 LVGYTR
+497 LTGYTR
-503 LGAGNQERLQLPI
+503 LGAGNQERLQKPI
-516 RTHQVVNNTSWF
+516 RTHQIVNNTSWF
-528 KGAHSVKWGIEYR
+528 KGAHSIKWGIEYR
-541 YSRNQDDFNASA
+541 YSRNQDDFNQFA
-553 GGRFDF
+553 GGNFTF
-559 NNRATGDALA
+559 NDRAAGDALA

-574 WTTRGQLVDTDI
+574 WTTRGRLVDTEI
-586 LNTRT
+586 LNTRS
-591 DYWGFYAQDSW
+591 DYWGAYVQDSW
-602 KATDKLTLN
+602 KASDKLTVN
-611 LGLRWE
+611 IGLRWDA
-617 VDTPRWELNN
+617 DTPRWELNN
-627 HQSGFD
+627 RQSGFD
-633 PLATNSVCNCP
+633 PGAINPVCACS
-644 GTMLFAGLNGRGK
+644 GVMLFSGRNGREK
-657 YAHDIDGN
+657 FAHNPDLN
-665 NFGPRIGLAYRASG
+665 NLGPRVGFAYRASD
-679 STVIRAGY
+679 SIVIRAGY

-698 VPFTQFWTFSRTLD
+698 VPFTQFWTFSKTLD
-712 INSPDGGFTPAFM
+712 INSPDGGFTPAFL
-725 LSEGLP
+725 LSDGLP
-731 TVQPFTDA
+731 AVQPFSEE
-739 DRVPTFGATVSGRRT
+739 DRVGSFGATMSGRRT
-754 VSPDYIQQHQ
+754 VSPDLIQQHQ
-764 QNGYAQQWNLTIQK
+764 QNGYSQQWNFTVQK
-778 QLPDSIL
+778 QLPDNML
-785 LEAQYQANVGHKL
+785 LEAQYQANVGHLL
-798 GGQNYNQNMIPLVG
+798 GGQNYNYNMIPLVG
-812 GRGPETQ
+812 GAGPARQ
-819 SQNAR
+819 SQNLR
-824 LFPHYNAVWV
+824 LFPHYNAVVV

-852 KRFSSG
+852 KRFTSG
-858 LSYLINYTWS
+858 LSYLFNYTWS

-883 QNNGYTHF
+883 QNNGYTHY

-920 RGRAL
+920 RNKAL
-925 AIENPV
+925 TIQNPAAQA
-931 LNGIIGGW
+931 LFGGW
-939 GLGVIAE
+939 SLGVIAE

-951 PYGII
+951 PFGLI
-956 EQRNESNTFSHGQRP
+956 EQRNTSNTFSHGQRP
-971 NVAGDHVLSGNR
+971 NQLGDHVLSGGR
-983 SKEAKLLEWFD
+983 SKAERIAQWFD
-994 TSQFTRPG
+994 TAQFQAPG
-1002 VGVFGNSPR
+1002 VGIFGNAPR

-1024 SIQKRFAITEGTR
+1024 SIQKRFNVSEGVR

-1046 IANHANFR
+1046 LPNHANFR

>member
-1 MHARF
+1 MRVRVLFA
-6 LLATVA
+6 LLALA
-12 ATLLLGV
+12 LGA
-19 SPVLAQQSGLTGTVS
+19 PLAAQQSGLTGSVT
-34 DTTGAVIVAADVVL
+34 DTTGAVIVGADVALV
-48 ANSDTGVEATT
+48 NSDTGVVSSA
-59 QTNESGGFNFTLVQ
+59 QTNESGGFNFTLLQ

-103 VNIQLELGEITE
+103 VTIQLEIGEITE

-161 VTFATSGGGL
+161 VTFAMSGGGL

-225 AAEFGRSGNG
+225 SAEFGRTGNG

-249 GALYHNFRNDAIDAR
+249 GALYHNFRNDKLDAR
-264 TFFAPSIAP
+264 TFFAPRIAP

-278 FGGSLGGPIKKD
+278 YGGSLGGPIKKD
-290 QTFFFVNYEGQRRS
+290 RTFFFFNHEGQRRS
-304 DGITVANTDVPH
+304 DGITIANTDVPH
-316 PAEKNMGDFS
+316 PDETRGDFS
-326 ARSGF
+326 SRANF
-331 DLIDPLSGEPFPG
+331 ELKDPLSGEPFVD
-344 NMIPADRIDPLG
+344 NTIPQSRIDPLG
-356 SAFARLYPDPNA
+356 STFASLYPAPNR
-368 PGPVTAA
+368 PSPVTRA
-375 PRDNYVKNVS
+375 PRDNYVKNVA
-385 NRGQSDFLTI
+385 NRGISDFTTV
-395 KIDHNFGQKDR
+395 KVDHNFGASDR
-406 ISSRFSN
+406 ISSRFSF
-413 VNAPAWP
+413 VNAPAEP
-420 ASVYPNEF
+420 EPVFPNEF
-428 ADFRGSRQTRSN
+428 ADFRGSKQTRSN

-448 HSFTTT
+448 HNFTTT
-454 MVNEFRYTYGN
+454 MVNEFRYTFGN

-489 PEFFATVN
+489 PEFFASVV

-503 LGAGNQERLQLPI
+503 LGAGNQQRLQKPI

-528 KGAHSVKWGIEYR
+528 KGAHSIKWGLEYR
-541 YSRNQDDFNASA
+541 YSRNQDDFNQYA

-559 NNRATGDALA
+559 NNRAAGDALA

-586 LNTRT
+586 LNTRS
-591 DYWGFYAQDSW
+591 DYWGAYLQDTW
-602 KATDKLTLN
+602 KVSDQLTLN
-611 LGLRWE
+611 LGLRWDM
-617 VDTPRWELNN
+617 DTPRFELSNN
-627 HQSGFD
+627 QSGFD
-633 PLATNSVCNCP
+633 PSGINPVCDCP
-644 GTMLFAGLNGRGK
+644 GVMLFAGRNGRSK
-657 YAHDIDGN
+657 YAHDTDLN
-665 NFGPRIGLAYRASG
+665 NLGPRVGFAYRATDSV
-679 STVIRAGY
+679 VIRAGY

-698 VPFTQFWTFSRTLD
+698 VPFTQFWTFSKTLD
-712 INSPDGGFTPAFM
+712 ITSPDGGFTPAFL
-725 LSEGLP
+725 LSNGLP
-731 TVQPFTDA
+731 TVQPFSES
-739 DRVPTFGATVSGRRT
+739 DRVGSFGAVTSGRRT
-754 VSPDYIQQHQ
+754 VSPDFIQQNQ
-764 QNGYAQQWNLTIQK
+764 QNGYSQQWNFTLQK
-778 QLPDSIL
+778 QLPDNVL
-785 LEAQYQANVGHKL
+785 LEAQYQANVGHSL
-798 GGQNYNQNMIPLVG
+798 GGQNYNLNMIPLAG
-812 GRGPETQ
+812 GRGPEQQ
-819 SQNAR
+819 SQTLR
-824 LFPHYNAVWV
+824 LFPQYNSVFV

-858 LSYLINYTWS
+858 LSYLFNYTWS

-883 QNNGYTHF
+883 WGNGYTHF
-891 QLRHLDKALSG
+891 ELRHLDKALSG
-902 NDIRHRVVA
+902 NDIRHRAVV

-920 RGRAL
+920 RNKPL
-925 AIENPV
+925 AIENPALGAV
-931 LNGIIGGW
+931 IGGW
-939 GLGVIAE
+939 SLGVIAE
-946 FRTGS
+946 LRTGS
-951 PYGII
+951 PFGVI
-956 EQRNESNTFSHGQRP
+956 EQTNRSNAFAHSQRP
-971 NVAGDHVLSGNR
+971 NLLGDPTLSTGR
-983 SKEAKLLEWFD
+983 SKADRLAQWFD
-994 TSQFTRPG
+994 TSLFEAPG
-1002 VGVFGNSPR
+1002 AGVFGNGPR
-1011 NVCCGPGFAVVDV
+1011 NICCGPGFALVDV
-1024 SIQKRFAITEGTR
+1024 SIQKRFAVTEGVR

-1046 IANHANFR
+1046 IANHANFS

-1063 GFGRIRGTIGTGRQ
+1063 GFGRVRGTIGTGRQ